1 MPLLY
6 QKLTEIPV
14 FFPKNTDKLVSKKIE
29 NKITDRTKKAAK
41 SDFYFYFYFYFYLN
55 LSKKPFLPEPET
67 STPLALA
74 KAWSASF

>member
-41 SDFYFYFYFYFYLN
+41 SDFYFYFYLN
-55 LSKKPFLPEPET
+55 LSKKPFFPEPET

>member
-14 FFPKNTDKLVSKKIE
+14 FFPKNTGKLVSKKIE
-29 NKITDRTKKAAK
+29 NKITARTKKAAK
-41 SDFYFYFYFYFYLN
+41 SDFYLN

-67 STPLALA
+67 STPLTLA

>member
-14 FFPKNTDKLVSKKIE
+14 FFPKNTGKLVSKKIE
-29 NKITDRTKKAAK
+29 NKITARTKKAAK
-41 SDFYFYFYFYFYLN
+41 SDFYFYLN

-67 STPLALA
+67 SIPLALA

>member
-41 SDFYFYFYFYFYLN
+41 SDFYFYFYFYLN

>member
-29 NKITDRTKKAAK
+29 NKITDRTKK
-41 SDFYFYFYFYFYLN
+41 
-55 LSKKPFLPEPET
+55 PP
-67 STPLALA
+67 
-74 KAWSASF
+74 KATFTFIFIFI

>member
-14 FFPKNTDKLVSKKIE
+14 FFPKNTDKLVNKKIE

-41 SDFYFYFYFYFYLN
+41 SDFYFHLN

>member
-29 NKITDRTKKAAK
+29 NKISDRTKKSRQK
-41 SDFYFYFYFYFYLN
+41 RLLLLFKLI
-55 LSKKPFLPEPET
+55 KET
-67 STPLALA
+67 FFT
-74 KAWSASF
+74 

>member
-29 NKITDRTKKAAK
+29 NKITDRTKKSRQK
-41 SDFYFYFYFYFYLN
+41 RL
-55 LSKKPFLPEPET
+55 LLLFLFKLIKET
-67 STPLALA
+67 FFT
-74 KAWSASF
+74 

>member
-29 NKITDRTKKAAK
+29 NKVTDRTKKAAK
-41 SDFYFYFYFYFYLN
+41 SDFYFYFYFYLN

>member
-29 NKITDRTKKAAK
+29 NKITDRTKKVAK
-41 SDFYFYFYFYFYLN
+41 SDFYFYLN
-55 LSKKPFLPEPET
+55 LSKKPFFPEPET